1 MPAAGT
7 RLTVENAARS
17 FEAFR
22 RAVAIAAAKTD
33 SLATAAAAFS
43 AAAANA
49 KNGAARLSK
58 AGIAADDLSFAAAHL
73 LPRAT
78 VEGMTARCRECG
90 KVTPGAWQYGTGGR
104 VLRTP
109 TEHPAPSGGTVC
121 DGSFAAAVL
130 TNPEG

>member
-1 MPAAGT
+1 MS
-7 RLTVENAARS
+7 TVTNAARS

-22 RAVAIAAAKTD
+22 RAVAIAASIPPPRDPA
-33 SLATAAAAFS
+33 ATV
-43 AAAANA
+43 AAAANV
-49 KNGAARLSK
+49 KNGAARMAK

-90 KVTPGAWQYGTGGR
+90 KVTPGAWQYGTGGS

-109 TEHPAPSGGTVC
+109 TEHPAASGGTVC